1 MSQYTQLRMRKSEL
15 DDTRVVDPP
24 AGYEVRSYQP
34 GDESAWADIISAS
47 FGETKWNVEVTR
59 KELIDRPQFKPKGL
73 FFVTWHGRPVGT
85 CCAWRPMDKPNV
97 GYVHMLGVM
106 PEHQG
111 KGLGHVLVLHVLDY
125 FRKKGF
131 REAILDTDDFRLPAI
146 KTYLKLGFEP
156 VYIGENHRRRWEIVK
171 HKLGT
176 K

>member
-1 MSQYTQLRMRKSEL
+1 MRKSKLE
-15 DDTRVVDPP
+15 DTKAVDPLP
-24 AGYEVRSYQP
+24 GYEVRSYQL
-34 GDESAWADIISAS
+34 GDEAAWADIINTS

-59 KELIDRPQFKPKGL
+59 KELIDRPQFDPDGL

-85 CCAWRPMDKPNV
+85 CCAWRLIDKPNV

-111 KGLGHVLVLHVLDY
+111 KQLGLVLVLHVLGY
-125 FRKKGF
+125 FEKKGF

-156 VYIGENHRRRWEIVK
+156 VYIGENHRRRWELIM
-171 HKLGT
+171 HKLGI